1 MITKSNKLNIE
12 KYIEYIVAQKNLS
25 ANTCLSYLNDLN
37 QFSDFFPKTLLTDLK
52 EHDIQNYINSLLK
65 EYAPKTHSRKL
76 STIKQFYLF
85 LIDENMCAENP
96 SVNFVFPKN
105 IKKLPII
112 LSETEMDKIFEVCYK
127 DKSNF
132 GLRLTTMI
140 EILYATGIRVS
151 ELVNIKLSSFDE
163 KFSSVLIRGKGNKE
177 RVVPITEIAKK
188 VIKKYLTVRQSFLNI
203 NVDDNGFLFPSSSK
217 NNHITRHRFFQML
230 KDLSVRTNISSS
242 KLSPHVIRHS
252 FATHLLE
259 RGVDLR
265 VIQTSLG
272 HSDISTTQIYTH
284 VQTKKLKEI
293 LETKHPL
300 KNKFEKLIKF

>member
-1 MITKSNKLNIE
+1 MITKSNRLNIE

-37 QFSDFFPKTLLTDLK
+37 QFCDFFPNTLFTDLK
-52 EHDIQNYINSLLK
+52 EHDIQNYINSILK

-76 STIKQFYLF
+76 STIKQLYLF

-112 LSETEMDKIFEVCYK
+112 LSETEMNKIFEVCYK

-163 KFSSVLIRGKGNKE
+163 NFSSVLIRGKGNKE
-177 RVVPITEIAKK
+177 RVVPVTETAKN
-188 VIKKYLTVRQSFLNI
+188 VIKKYLTIRQSFLNM
-203 NVDDNGFLFPSSSK
+203 NVDNGFLFPSSLK
-217 NNHITRHRFFQML
+217 NHHITRHRFFQML
-230 KDLSVRTNISSS
+230 KGLSVRTNISSS
-242 KLSPHVIRHS
+242 KLSPHIIRHS

-265 VIQTSLG
+265 VIQSALG

-284 VQTKKLKEI
+284 VQTKKLREI